1 MKITYQSLISL
12 VGLHENYLNN
22 LLNRY
27 ETKLVED
34 IPEFLSEN
42 WAMALYSDNF
52 SKLIIKLKGI
62 IQDKDE
68 IENIQNIISTVVN
81 NNLSLDR
88 ATLKSFLS
96 NITEETK
103 KNIELEILS
112 FLGENGN
119 QLPFYHIPHLSSNFN

>member
-1 MKITYQSLISL
+1 MRITYQSLISL

-27 ETKLVED
+27 ETTLVED

-42 WAMALYSDNF
+42 WALALYSDNF
-52 SKLIIKLKGI
+52 SKLVIKLKGI

-68 IENIQNIISTVVN
+68 IENIQTIISTVVN

-88 ATLKSFLS
+88 NTLKSFLT
-96 NITEETK
+96 NITDETK
-103 KNIELEILS
+103 KRIELEILN
-112 FLGENGN
+112 FLGENRN
-119 QLPFYHIPHLSSNFN
+119 QLPFYHIPHLNNYN